1 MVMLS
6 DKMQAALNKQI
17 NAEIWSGYIY
27 LSMAANFQR
36 LNLTGAAHWME
47 SQFKEEL
54 LHAWKFMDYV
64 HERGGTL
71 NLMPIDAVP
80 AEWDTAL
87 AAYEFGYDHELKVSA
102 MINDL
107 MTLAMEEKDHAST
120 SFLQWFV
127 DEQVEEEA
135 SFDEVVQKLKLVG
148 DGGGLFMI
156 DRELAQRVPIFLFPL
171 IEAPAAGG

>member
-1 MVMLS
+1 MLS

-27 LSMAANFQR
+27 LSMAANFRR
-36 LNLTGAAHWME
+36 LNLAGAAHWME
-47 SQFKEEL
+47 CQFKEEL
-54 LHAWKFMDYV
+54 MHAWKLMDYI
-64 HERGGTL
+64 HDRGGKVT
-71 NLMPIDAVP
+71 LMPIEAVP
-80 AEWDTAL
+80 TEWDTAL
-87 AAYEFGYDHELKVSA
+87 AAYQFGYEHEIKVSA

-107 MTLAMEEKDHAST
+107 VNLATEEKDHAST
-120 SFLQWFV
+120 SFLQWYV

-148 DGGGLFMI
+148 DGGGLFMV

-171 IEAPAAGG
+171 LETPTAGGG